1 MPSNICPAYFNT
13 FNIVTGAKHLKERIT
28 LTIDRE
34 ILEKIDGKVDGAVI
48 KNRSH
53 AVELLL
59 IKAMSSNRI
68 RKAIILA
75 GGEAD
80 KNKKVGVLEMV
91 QDKSLLEW
99 NIKLLKR
106 NGVKE
111 IFICIPKGR
120 SDIKKEYT
128 TQNMGI
134 DIKYYEEEN
143 PLGTA
148 GSIKALTDFISETTV
163 VCYSDDLKKVD
174 LDDMY
179 VFHKNNDKICTIA
192 LTTVDDPSN
201 FGVALMNGNKILA
214 FVEKP
219 SKEGAPSKLINAGV
233 FIIEPDILKYIPDG
247 FSMLEQDVFPKLA
260 KSDELIGYVFSG
272 QWLRIMTPH
281 ELEKARKEW
290 KGIK

>member
-1 MPSNICPAYFNT
+1 M
-13 FNIVTGAKHLKERIT
+13 KERIT

-34 ILEKIDGKVDGAVI
+34 ILEKIDGKVDGSTI

-75 GGEAD
+75 GGESAKD
-80 KNKKVGVLEMV
+80 NKVSILEMV
-91 QDKSLLEW
+91 NEKSLLEW

-111 IFICIPKGR
+111 ICICIPKGR
-120 SDIKKEYT
+120 NDIKEKYT
-128 TQNMGI
+128 TQNMGV
-134 DIKYYEEEN
+134 DIRYYEEEN

-148 GSIKALTDFISETTV
+148 GSIKALSEFITETTV

-179 VFHKNNDKICTIA
+179 VFHKGNDKTCTIA
-192 LTTVDDPSN
+192 LTTVDDPSH
-201 FGVALMNGNKILA
+201 FGVALMNGNRILA

-219 SKEGAPSKLINAGV
+219 SKDGAPSKLINAGV
-233 FIIEPDILKYIPDG
+233 FIVEPDILKYIPDG
-247 FSMLEQDVFPKLA
+247 FSVLEQDVFPKLA
-260 KSDELIGYVFSG
+260 KSEELIGYVFSG
-272 QWLRIMTPH
+272 QWLRIMTRP
-281 ELEKARKEW
+281 ELERARKEW